1 MNEDRKRIPWISQL
15 FKALRGL
22 LEGIIKLTS
31 RLVAAVIGLVIM
43 LVCFVLTI
51 TFIAAPAVI
60 PMMLLGFLL
69 MVRGFFIY
77 F

>member
-15 FKALRGL
+15 FKALRDL

-43 LVCFVLTI
+43 LVSFVLTI

-60 PMMLLGFLL
+60 PMMLFGFLL

-77 F
+77 L